1 MLVIFLFADI
11 SYAGV
16 FVCVFGDRSVMER
29 KTVLCHFVF
38 AKSDGS
44 GGDWF
49 GAACC
54 RIRLWKDDFIGGGFG
69 DFNNRTAWR
78 TGDGFD
84 V

>member
-1 MLVIFLFADI
+1 MRFGYRAVI
-11 SYAGV
+11 
-16 FVCVFGDRSVMER
+16 ER
-29 KTVLCHFVF
+29 KTVLCHFIF

-49 GAACC
+49 GAAYC